1 MPLNRWDPTNAL
13 ARMQDDLSS
22 AAHQAHSHSASVN
35 TATEGDDL
43 VITVEGI
50 DPSDVDVQ
58 VGGGRLTIK
67 GAGGGSTSESHDEGG
82 AHFSS
87 SSSSSS
93 SFSRSFSIPEGVEQ
107 SDVST
112 EPSGNGVKVRIR
124 NAA

>member
-1 MPLNRWDPTNAL
+1 MPLNRWDPMNAL
-13 ARMQDDLSS
+13 ARLEQDLGD
-22 AAHQAHSHSASVN
+22 AASQAHTTKVH

-58 VGGGRLTIK
+58 VSGGRLTVK
-67 GAGGGSTSESHDEGG
+67 GRSGGSTSESRDEGG
-82 AHFSS
+82 AHYSS

-93 SFSRSFSIPEGVEQ
+93 SFARSFSVPGDVEQ

-112 EPSGNGVKVRIR
+112 EPTGNGVKVRIR

>member
-1 MPLNRWDPTNAL
+1 MPLNRWDPTSAL
-13 ARMQDDLSS
+13 ARLEQDMGN
-22 AAHQAHSHSASVN
+22 AAHHAHAASVR
-35 TATEGDDL
+35 TATDGDDL

-50 DPSDVDVQ
+50 DPSNVDVQ
-58 VGGGRLTIK
+58 VSGGRLTIK
-67 GAGGGSTSESHDEGG
+67 GAGGSSTSESHDAGG

-93 SFSRSFSIPEGVEQ
+93 SFSRSFSVPEDVEQ

>member
-1 MPLNRWDPTNAL
+1 MPLNRWDPSSAL

-22 AAHQAHSHSASVN
+22 AAHHSSHQGTSVH
-35 TATEGDDL
+35 TSTDGDDL

-50 DPSDVDVQ
+50 DPSDVSVS
-58 VGGGRLTIK
+58 VSGGRLTVQ
-67 GAGGGSTSESHDEGG
+67 GRSGSNTSESGDVAGG
-82 AHFSS
+82 HYSS

-93 SFSRSFSIPEGVEQ
+93 SFSRSFSVPNDVEQ

-112 EPSGNGVKVRIR
+112 SPSANGVTVRIR

>member
-1 MPLNRWDPTNAL
+1 MPLNRWDPSSAL
-13 ARMQDDLSS
+13 ARMEQDMGS
-22 AAHQAHSHSASVN
+22 AAQHAHSASVS
-35 TATEGDDL
+35 TATDGDDL

-50 DPSDVDVQ
+50 DASDVDVQ
-58 VGGGRLTIK
+58 VSGGRLTIK
-67 GAGGGSTSESHDEGG
+67 GASGGGTSQSHDAGG

-93 SFSRSFSIPEGVEQ
+93 SFSRSFSIPADVEQ

>member
-1 MPLNRWDPTNAL
+1 MPLNRWDPTSAL
-13 ARMQDDLSS
+13 ARLEQDMGD
-22 AAHQAHSHSASVN
+22 AAQHAHAASVR
-35 TATEGDDL
+35 TATDGDDL

-50 DPSDVDVQ
+50 DPSNVDVQ
-58 VGGGRLTIK
+58 VAGGRLTIK
-67 GAGGGSTSESHDEGG
+67 GAGGSSTAESHDAGG

-93 SFSRSFSIPEGVEQ
+93 SFSRSFSVPQDVEQ

>member
-1 MPLNRWDPTNAL
+1 MPLNRWDPTSAL
-13 ARMQDDLSS
+13 ARLEQDLGG
-22 AAHQAHSHSASVN
+22 AAQHAHAASVR
-35 TATEGDDL
+35 TATDGDDL

-58 VGGGRLTIK
+58 VAGGRLTIK
-67 GAGGGSTSESHDEGG
+67 GTGGSSTSESHDAGG

-93 SFSRSFSIPEGVEQ
+93 SFSRSFSVPDGVEQ

-112 EPSGNGVKVRIR
+112 EPAGNGVTVRIR